1 MSRYARQ
8 AILGEVGPAGQGK
21 LAAASVLVVGAGGL
35 GCPVLQYL
43 VGAGVGRITVVDHD
57 TVEVTNLHRQPLY
70 RMSDIGRLKVE
81 AARDAL
87 QGFNPEVRL
96 DTVAER
102 LTPQNVAPL
111 VAGCDIVIDAADSFA
126 VTYILS
132 DACHAVAKPMVSA
145 SVIGL
150 TGYAGAFCGGGPSYR
165 AVFPEVSVDGGTCDT
180 VGVLG
185 TAVAVLGGLQ
195 AHLALHLLLG
205 LEPSVL
211 GRVVTFDARR
221 LAFGG
226 FGFAGSPEPD
236 AFVPF
241 IAPDAVRKDDLVVD
255 LRGLDE
261 APVSPFAGAR
271 RLVVDTV
278 EELVAEQPAG
288 RIVPQR
294 PARADGGRP
303 PAHARPCEPGPLGTG
318 VNAPLGARSWCPGPR
333 ASGSLTR
340 RARRARS
347 GRAREERLTSS
358 PSVRRRRRRPRGL
371 RPTFRRPA
379 FLRVSRTAPWS

>member
-8 AILGEVGPAGQGK
+8 AILSEVGPAGQAK

-43 VGAGVGRITVVDHD
+43 VGAGVGRIAIVDHD
-57 TVEVTNLHRQPLY
+57 TVEATNLHRQPLY
-70 RMSDIGRLKVE
+70 RMSDIGRPKVE

-87 QGFNPEVRL
+87 LGFNPEVRL
-96 DTVAER
+96 DAAAER
-102 LTPQNVAPL
+102 LTPQNAARL
-111 VAGCDIVIDAADSFA
+111 VADADIVVDAADSFA

-132 DACHAVAKPMVSA
+132 DVCQAAAKPLVSA
-145 SVIGL
+145 SVIGM

-165 AVFPEVSVDGGTCDT
+165 AVFPEVSVDGGTCAT

-205 LEPSVL
+205 LEPGVL
-211 GRVVTFDARR
+211 GRVVTFDAKR

-241 IAPDAVRKDDLVVD
+241 IAPDAVTKDDLVVD
-255 LRGLDE
+255 LRSLEE
-261 APVSPFAGAR
+261 APVSPFPGAR
-271 RLVVDTV
+271 RLMVDDV
-278 EELVAEQPAG
+278 GNLASEHPAG
-288 RIVPQR
+288 RIVL
-294 PARADGGRP
+294 A
-303 PAHARPCEPGPLGTG
+303 C
-318 VNAPLGARSWCPGPR
+318 
-333 ASGSLTR
+333 
-340 RARRARS
+340 RS
-347 GRAREERLTSS
+347 GQRALMAADRLRE
-358 PSVRRRRRRPRGL
+358 RGL
-371 RPTFRRPA
+371 SNLVLVA
-379 FLRVSRTAPWS
+379 LG